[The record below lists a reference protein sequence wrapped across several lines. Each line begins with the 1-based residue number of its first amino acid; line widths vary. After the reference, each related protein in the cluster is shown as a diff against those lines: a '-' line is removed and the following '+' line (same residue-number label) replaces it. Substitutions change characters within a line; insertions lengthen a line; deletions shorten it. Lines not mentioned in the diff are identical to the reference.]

1 MSVDDNVLDL
11 TVFDM
16 CYLITYDVVQSS
28 VTLFL
33 IRLFNTLQ
41 VKMLSTRVLSVI
53 VSSLLVLM
61 ITEGMYCMACTF
73 YIYTFL
79 HTYVYLIACNPLVYH
94 SIFTFCIQ
102 YDMLSSLPILTKTM
116 MSILRVST
124 ERQKGLRKL
133 NKHMN
138 LTYKEQCKTYK

>member
-1 MSVDDNVLDL
+1 MSLRVCLAATMSVDDNVLDL
-11 TVFDM
+11 TVFNM
-16 CYLITYDVVQSS
+16 CYLITCDVVQSS

-94 SIFTFCIQ
+94 SICTIG
-102 YDMLSSLPILTKTM
+102 Y
-116 MSILRVST
+116 
-124 ERQKGLRKL
+124 
-133 NKHMN
+133 
-138 LTYKEQCKTYK
+138 KTYMHILYSI